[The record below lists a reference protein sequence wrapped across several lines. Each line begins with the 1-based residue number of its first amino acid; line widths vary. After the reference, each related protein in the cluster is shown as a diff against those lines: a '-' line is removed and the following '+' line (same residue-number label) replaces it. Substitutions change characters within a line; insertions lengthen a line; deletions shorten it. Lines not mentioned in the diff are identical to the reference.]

1 MSVEGRW
8 TLVIAT
14 PIGKQ
19 VAELELSTKEGT
31 LHGVARS
38 SDEEIPLT
46 DLKLDGD
53 RLTWAQSITKPL
65 RLNLVFDLTV
75 DGDELTGTSKAG
87 RLPSSKVTGRRVP

>member
-1 MSVEGRW
+1 MSVEGLW

-38 SDEEIPLT
+38 GGEEAALT
-46 DLKLDGD
+46 DLALDGN

-65 RLNLVFDLTV
+65 RLNLAFDLIV
-75 DGDELTGTSKAG
+75 DGDEMTGKSKAG